1 MRVSRH
7 ALMLSASATA
17 LGSLDRVR
25 QAVAND
31 GTKELRLE
39 AQQTV
44 ANLSGSGHPDTTV
57 WAYNGTMPGPEIRV
71 RQGDRVRLVVS
82 SKLGEDTTVHWHGVR
97 VPNAMDGVP
106 G

>member
-1 MRVSRH
+1 MRVSRR

-44 ANLSGSGHPDTTV
+44 ANLSGSGHPDTIV

-82 SKLGEDTTVHWHGVR
+82 NKLGEDTTVHWHGVR